1 MGSQKNQESM
11 DKNIAFYESYFKEE
25 SDAIDE
31 ELAKSKEYSAIIDAE
46 IKKLSGPSLG
56 ANKGAQHYLIEHIT
70 NAVSLQTQRQGLRRD
85 KFAIKKAIIDYAAKF
100 AEETT
105 SEGEN
110 KVAELITEL
119 IERDKKN
126 AKEKLETVS
135 YIETIDLD
143 AEIDRQLNG
152 EV

>member
-1 MGSQKNQESM
+1 MGAQKNQESM
-11 DKNIAFYESYFKEE
+11 DKNIKFYEDYFKEE

-105 SEGEN
+105 NEGDN
-110 KVAELITEL
+110 KVAELLTEL
-119 IERDKKN
+119 LERDKKEDKQK
-126 AKEKLETVS
+126 KENISIVD
-135 YIETIDLD
+135 TIDLD